1 MLIIM
6 CGTSFITHYHTTY
19 TLAMHDS
26 GASNA
31 VYLFF
36 SFDSCGNFSCQSRKC
51 CEVAPAL
58 PGNLGQYEWVK
69 CLCTLEAASNWC
81 CVWCWPLNPW
91 GTGVLDVDTT
101 STPPCLFDAVVTTWP
116 LSPRH
121 QQAWLRLPTWKV
133 LKWFLRAHR
142 WSILTSIFVYLCWLY
157 IYGSSMTRPKLSHWL
172 PWRMAPINIPP
183 LL

>member
-1 MLIIM
+1 MRQKPWQKLW
-6 CGTSFITHYHTTY
+6 TNKSLKWNNYVNHNVRNLFYY
-19 TLAMHDS
+19 TLPHHIYI
-26 GASNA
+26 SNA
-31 VYLFF
+31 WQWSIKCGLSSFF

-121 QQAWLRLPTWKV
+121 QQAWLRLPTW
-133 LKWFLRAHR
+133 
-142 WSILTSIFVYLCWLY
+142 
-157 IYGSSMTRPKLSHWL
+157 
-172 PWRMAPINIPP
+172 
-183 LL
+183 